1 MNFTDA
7 KLKNR
12 SDVKFTRPYTR
23 NKSYFHN
30 NIELK
35 NKTKN
40 FFTIFAIFSVSSLI
54 FAFNSGKWQTA
65 KKNFRLIFNFIL
77 L

>member
-40 FFTIFAIFSVSSLI
+40 CITLNLV
-54 FAFNSGKWQTA
+54 KWQTA
-65 KKNFRLIFNFIL
+65 KKNFRHIFHFIL